1 MAADL
6 ATAILNEM
14 RADDDWHGDLDV
26 WVRFHHNQ
34 QNYAIQPTLHNG
46 ALQWLW
52 CGPDTNRKPDT
63 KLTMPP
69 TLRHGLSYTLRMEDV
84 DELMEFISMDFTQSD
99 KTSFLIMHDSTM
111 IFRHEGTNNGT
122 LKKFLM
128 RCTKIK
134 INKNKFVLKLRNEL

>member
-6 ATAILNEM
+6 ATAIVKEM

-34 QNYAIQPTLHNG
+34 ANYAIQPTLHNG

-52 CGPDTNRKPDT
+52 CGHDRNKKPDT
-63 KLTMPP
+63 KLSVYPG
-69 TLRHGLSYTLRMEDV
+69 TLGYTFRMEDV
-84 DELMEFISMDFTQSD
+84 DELIEFINLDFTKSD
-99 KTSFLIMHDSTM
+99 KTSFLIMHDSEM
-111 IFRHEGTNNGT
+111 IFRHQGTNNCT

-134 INKNKFVLKLRNEL
+134 INKNKTVLKLRDNQ